1 LTNGAVTFVWSK
13 LNEST
18 LYFFFSSDIFSSRIY
33 MVFFLIFW
41 TALPFLQVCPSKKR
55 HLHFFSGLSGVPR
68 DQAPVKQAAPRRAR
82 HLLAQKAGEFSQKT
96 HG

>member
-1 LTNGAVTFVWSK
+1 
-13 LNEST
+13 
-18 LYFFFSSDIFSSRIY
+18 
-33 MVFFLIFW
+33 MVFFFNFLDGIAFF
-41 TALPFLQVCPSKKR
+41 TSMLLQKEALT
-55 HLHFFSGLSGVPR
+55 FFSGLSGVPR